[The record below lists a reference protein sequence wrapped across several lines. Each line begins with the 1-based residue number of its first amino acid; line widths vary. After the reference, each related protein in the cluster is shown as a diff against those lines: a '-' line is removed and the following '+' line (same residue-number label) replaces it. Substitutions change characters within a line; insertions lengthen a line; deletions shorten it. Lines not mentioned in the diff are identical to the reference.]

1 MIKQKIIQDHE
12 QTISDLKEQINQ
24 KSGEVESGVESLYR
38 IRDEISRLTEDLAQ
52 KELDLKKEK
61 QEKKKILKELEVILC
76 IIFVS

>member
-38 IRDEISRLTEDLAQ
+38 IRNEISRLTEDLAQ